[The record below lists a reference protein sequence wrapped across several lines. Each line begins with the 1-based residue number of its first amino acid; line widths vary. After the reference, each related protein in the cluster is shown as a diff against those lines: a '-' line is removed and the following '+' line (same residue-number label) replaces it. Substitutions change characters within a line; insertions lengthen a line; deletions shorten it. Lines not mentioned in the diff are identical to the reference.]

1 MATLPKGEGV
11 LAPGAQGAYKVI
23 LFVVG
28 WFLAGVAAT
37 VAVVSMMGSPARAS
51 TQSEHS
57 VDLKLEAVLSDLAAV
72 KRDIAIIRC
81 RLNID
86 GVCPH

>member
-11 LAPGAQGAYKVI
+11 LALGAQGAYRVI

-37 VAVVSMMGSPARAS
+37 VAVFALLGQPAHAS
-51 TQSEHS
+51 TGHS
-57 VDLKLEAVLSDLAAV
+57 MEVQLSYMVSDIGEI
-72 KRDIAIIRC
+72 KKDIAAIEC
-81 RLNID
+81 RINMRN
-86 GVCPH
+86 VCPPPR